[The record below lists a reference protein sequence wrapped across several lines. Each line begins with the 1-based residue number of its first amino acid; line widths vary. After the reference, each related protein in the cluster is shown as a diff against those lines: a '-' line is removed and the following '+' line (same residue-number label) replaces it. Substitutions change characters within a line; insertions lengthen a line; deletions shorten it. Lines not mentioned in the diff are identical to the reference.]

1 MALDD
6 ISFPIEEDGLILEVP
21 SDIANAPID
30 IVSMDDYGM
39 VLEIPAATGGGESF
53 GGGFF

>member
-6 ISFPIEEDGLILEVP
+6 INLSRSEEAGFILEIP
-21 SDIANAPID
+21 SDIVNPPID
-30 IVSMDDYGM
+30 ISFMDDYGM
-39 VLEIPAATGGGESF
+39 VFEIPATGGESL

>member
-6 ISFPIEEDGLILEVP
+6 INLSTDEQSGFILEVP
-21 SDIANAPID
+21 SDIVHAPID
-30 IVSMDDYGM
+30 ILFMDDYGA
-39 VLEIPAATGGGESF
+39 VFEIPAGGESF

>member
-6 ISFPIEEDGLILEVP
+6 INLSTEEESGFILEVP
-21 SDIANAPID
+21 SDIVNPPLD
-30 IVSMDDYGM
+30 ILWVDDYGM
-39 VLEIPAATGGGESF
+39 VFEIPSVGGETF